1 LTVRRTEI
9 PRDIFFSD
17 DDDDNDDDG
26 AAQEVPEVEPQSE
39 TQRAPEAAQK
49 PGGGEEGTSPEDNGG
64 STQKTEKMQVSVYLT
79 KPTARKL
86 DAVRFQLQYDYD
98 VKLSKSDL
106 AEFAIGRL
114 DRNIDEIIEAAENGA
129 FDW

>member
-1 LTVRRTEI
+1 MRRTEI
-9 PRDIFFSD
+9 PQDIFFSD
-17 DDDDNDDDG
+17 DDDNDEDDQPEETSNAEEAPETDDDG
-26 AAQEVPEVEPQSE
+26 EDGANTPEEDSE
-39 TQRAPEAAQK
+39 
-49 PGGGEEGTSPEDNGG
+49 D
-64 STQKTEKMQVSVYLT
+64 TQKVEKLQVSVYLT

-86 DAVRFQLQYDYD
+86 DAVRFQLQYDHD

-106 AEFAIGRL
+106 AEFAISRL

>member
-1 LTVRRTEI
+1 MRRSEI

-17 DDDDNDDDG
+17 DDDRPP
-26 AAQEVPEVEPQSE
+26 AE
-39 TQRAPEAAQK
+39 PEASPRQEDAREGSDEAPTPDEQEGDEGQK
-49 PGGGEEGTSPEDNGG
+49 V
-64 STQKTEKMQVSVYLT
+64 QKRQISVYLT
-79 KPTARKL
+79 KPTAKKL
-86 DAVRFQLQYDYD
+86 DAVRFRLEYEHD

-114 DRNIDEIIEAAENGA
+114 DTNIDEIIEAAYNGE

>member
-1 LTVRRTEI
+1 MRRAEI

-17 DDDDNDDDG
+17 EADDDDNDD
-26 AAQEVPEVEPQSE
+26 QQPEQTPDAEPEPSE
-39 TQRAPEAAQK
+39 TDA
-49 PGGGEEGTSPEDNGG
+49 GGEEGDAPEENDEG
-64 STQKTEKMQVSVYLT
+64 SQKTEKLQVSVYLT

-86 DAVRFQLQYDYD
+86 DAVRFQLQYDHD

-106 AEFAIGRL
+106 AEFAISRL